1 MLTRLPLRVQAF
13 VYSIVETPVSPFG
26 VPLFGSVWV
35 FDKPLTSGEP
45 RESPHLP
52 SQEMRAV
59 MGRSWAVGPR
69 AGPQTSRLG
78 QISPPRMQGLASS
91 WAMGTSC
98 GGQWSHEVLAA
109 ARLGRQ
115 EDPGCDP
122 SREGAG
128 GGAFHSQAQRC
139 CDWVGASCSCVVPS
153 GRVFCYKGW
162 MQRLLMGAR
171 ALEGRGHLTWGWAP
185 VLGAPSF
192 LQCLLWKMLI
202 SVGAAGLAL
211 SIG

>member
-1 MLTRLPLRVQAF
+1 MLTCLPLRVQAF

-91 WAMGTSC
+91 WAMDTSR

-128 GGAFHSQAQRC
+128 GRSTPRPRGAVTGS
-139 CDWVGASCSCVVPS
+139 VP
-153 GRVFCYKGW
+153 RVPVWFPLDGSSVIKGGC
-162 MQRLLMGAR
+162 RDY
-171 ALEGRGHLTWGWAP
+171 
-185 VLGAPSF
+185 
-192 LQCLLWKMLI
+192 
-202 SVGAAGLAL
+202 
-211 SIG
+211 